1 MNSEQTSKNIFMD
14 TTEVRCYIYVVCAEA
29 VVQRCSVKKV
39 FLEILQNSQENTC
52 ARASLLIKLI
62 KKETLAQVFSREFCE
77 IFKNVFF

>member
-1 MNSEQTSKNIFMD
+1 MYCNKKNVKKKHIITNQRFTD
-14 TTEVRCYIYVVCAEA
+14 A
-29 VVQRCSVKKV
+29 VGQMYSVKKV
-39 FLEILQNSQENTC
+39 FLEISQNSQENTC